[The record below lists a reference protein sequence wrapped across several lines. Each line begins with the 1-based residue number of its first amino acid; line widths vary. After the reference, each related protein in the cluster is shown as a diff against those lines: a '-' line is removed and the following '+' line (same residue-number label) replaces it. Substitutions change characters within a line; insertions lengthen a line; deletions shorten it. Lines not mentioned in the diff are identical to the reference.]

1 MITVTE
7 GDIFESKCQTLV
19 NPVNC
24 VGVMGAG
31 LALAFKQ
38 RFPAMFLD
46 YQDRCKR
53 HQVRLGEPYLFSHGS
68 GTLILNFPTKDH
80 WKDDSYL
87 SDIMSGLESLRSMIF
102 YDPKIYSVAMPA
114 LGCGLGGL
122 SWSDVGPMMLGTLRH
137 VRIPIEIYLPA

>member
-31 LALAFKQ
+31 LALAFKK

-53 HQVRLGEPYLFSHGS
+53 HQVQLGEPYLYRHGS
-68 GTLILNFPTKDH
+68 GTGILCFPTKGH
-80 WKDDSYL
+80 WKDPSYL
-87 SDIMSGLESLRSMIF
+87 GDIQNGLDGLNSMLWYHADIRSI
-102 YDPKIYSVAMPA
+102 AMPA

-122 SWSDVGPMMLGTLRH
+122 SWNDVGPVILRTLKH
-137 VRIPIEIYLPA
+137 VTIPVEIYLPA